1 MADYEAASLKWIC
14 RIIAALPAGF
24 PVILYAK
31 GTACHH
37 AAQAAAGVRVLS
49 VDAAVDLP
57 ALAASRR
64 RDGGP
69 ALALQGNLD
78 PVLLDTTPVVVRR
91 EARRL
96 LDAMRGSPGHIFD
109 LGHGI
114 LPAAKLEC
122 VAALVDTVV
131 TWR

>member
-1 MADYEAASLKWIC
+1 
-14 RIIAALPAGF
+14 
-24 PVILYAK
+24 
-31 GTACHH
+31 
-37 AAQAAAGVRVLS
+37 
-49 VDAAVDLP
+49 
-57 ALAASRR
+57 
-64 RDGGP
+64 
-69 ALALQGNLD
+69 
-78 PVLLDTTPVVVRR
+78 VVVRR

-96 LDAMRGSPGHIFD
+96 LDAMRGSPGHIFN